1 MARLPRLYVPGCSH
15 HIIQRGNN
23 RTTCFFDAR
32 DYAFYLQQLQLSAEQ
47 HDLAIHTF
55 NL

>member
-23 RTTCFFDAR
+23 RSACFFDAR
-32 DYAFYLQQLQLSAEQ
+32 DYAFYLQQLDVSQNSMGWRFT
-47 HDLAIHTF
+47 HSS
-55 NL
+55 